1 MALTNKGNF
10 KINDVEFTAQDIKVD
25 YDSLMSD
32 DSGKTDDGVMHI
44 YWVFRKTREIEI
56 SLPPSSGADISNLLS
71 KVQGQIYN
79 LTYFDPLENEERT
92 LQCYTTSSSASM
104 YSGIFL
110 NGLWIGVQITAT
122 EVGGDN

>member
-10 KINDVEFTAQDIKVD
+10 KINDVEFAAQDIKVD
-25 YDSLMSD
+25 YDSLISD
-32 DSGKTDDGVMHI
+32 DSGKTDDGVVHI
-44 YWVFRKTREIEI
+44 YWVFRKTREVTI
-56 SLPPSSGADISNLLS
+56 SLPPSTGAEVSNLLS

-92 LQCYTTSSSASM
+92 LQCFTTKSSVSM
-104 YSGIFL
+104 YSGVLL
-110 NGLWIGVQITAT
+110 NGMWNGVQIKAT

>member
-10 KINDVEFTAQDIKVD
+10 KINDVEFAAQDIKVD
-25 YDSLMSD
+25 YDSLISD

-44 YWVFRKTREIEI
+44 YWVFRKTREVTI
-56 SLPPSSGADISNLLS
+56 SLPPSTGAEVSNLLS

-92 LQCYTTSSSASM
+92 LQCFTTKSSVSM
-104 YSGIFL
+104 YSGVLL
-110 NGLWIGVQITAT
+110 NGMWNGVQIKAT

>member
-10 KINDVEFTAQDIKVD
+10 KINDTEFAAQDIKVD
-25 YDSLMSD
+25 YDSLISD

-44 YWVFRKTREIEI
+44 YWVFRKTREVTI
-56 SLPPSSGADISNLLS
+56 SLPPSTGAEVSNLLS

-92 LQCYTTSSSASM
+92 LQCFTTKSSVSM
-104 YSGIFL
+104 YSGVLL
-110 NGLWIGVQITAT
+110 NGMWNGVQIKAT